1 MPMARINWLWS
12 WGSVTDGTYSRYS
25 SDPVGSGLRFGC
37 DKDDRTVSRTFHSC
51 GSHIND
57 KPDDI
62 RNGMSAL
69 ELSLLVLRTTKETY
83 NDYWSEHICQERPYE
98 LESYNDRGCS
108 TNSFGSRNHFTQ
120 PAWRQAEYE

>member
-12 WGSVTDGTYSRYS
+12 WGSVTDGAYSRYS

-51 GSHIND
+51 RSHIND
-57 KPDDI
+57 KLDDI
-62 RNGMSAL
+62 RNGMFAL
-69 ELSLLVLRTTKETY
+69 ELSLLVLRAAKETY
-83 NDYWSEHICQERPYE
+83 NDHWSKHIRQERPYE
-98 LESYNDRGCS
+98 LEPNNKRRGP
-108 TNSFGSRNHFTQ
+108 TNGFGSRNHLTQ